1 MPKIQEIEEIA
12 SPIINMNSM
21 LGDRGALNINIM
33 TSKFSDSAKLHTL
46 HKRKSSM
53 QHLDKGSPMLRKPK
67 QSVVTTE

>member
-46 HKRKSSM
+46 NKRKSSM
-53 QHLDKGSPMLRKPK
+53 
-67 QSVVTTE
+67 